1 MAGNYRAIDL
11 DTGRRKWGLT
21 CVGRCGERFISPLT
35 SSWGWRT
42 LVSGWRLRIP
52 PASMRNTSIEGT
64 HYITSRSFSSGAC
77 LYISSIIHPSPFVS
91 TMDPNKTPKV
101 TASSRM
107 KNLEVSEATPAAIPS
122 LTTVV
127 PRAFHKN
134 NAFHRAAV
142 PDTPLVREW
151 YARVFADE
159 IQDPSCHVLTVI
171 DNDSQNDSSEEQPLA
186 LGILLLRLMD
196 PSDKTS
202 SGIWTKHAITP
213 DHDREKYEAMVVPMG
228 AIRAEIMGRNAHF
241 LLELFGVDDEAKGM
255 GLGRKLLQRACEIS
269 DEVGVDIFVEGNMF
283 AVEFYRKFGFEVVK
297 EIVLPGEE
305 MYGEAMLVR
314 SAVGGGRGE

>member
-1 MAGNYRAIDL
+1 VLRELAGLHISTANDKGPFAS
-11 DTGRRKWGLT
+11 DTNPT
-21 CVGRCGERFISPLT
+21 NSQN
-35 SSWGWRT
+35 
-42 LVSGWRLRIP
+42 
-52 PASMRNTSIEGT
+52 M
-64 HYITSRSFSSGAC
+64 
-77 LYISSIIHPSPFVS
+77 
-91 TMDPNKTPKV
+91 

-107 KNLEVSEATPAAIPS
+107 RNLEVSEATTSAIPS

-127 PRAFHKN
+127 PRAFHKT

-159 IQDPSCHVLTVI
+159 IEDPACHVLTVI
-171 DNDSQNDSSEEQPLA
+171 DDVSQMDSREEHPLA

-196 PSDKTS
+196 PSEKEG

-213 DHDREKYEAMVVPMG
+213 DHDREMYEAMVVPMG
-228 AIRAEIMGRNAHF
+228 ALRAEIMGGREHF

-269 DEVGVDIFVEGNMF
+269 DEAGVDIFVEGNMF
-283 AVEFYRKFGFEVVK
+283 AVEFYRKFGFEKVK

-305 MYGEAMLVR
+305 AYGEAMLVR
-314 SAVGGGRGE
+314 SAGGGGRRKM